1 MASTRTFGVCG
12 AGTMGSGIAY
22 AAALVGYDV
31 WLYDIADE
39 MLDRGRASIASYLAS
54 GVERGRI
61 SQEDADA
68 VSARVRTTARLEDLA
83 DCTVVVEAILE
94 RLDAKQ
100 DLFVRLESIVADD
113 AILASNTSSL
123 PITAI
128 AGALARPERCVGMHF
143 FNPAHIMKLVEVI
156 EGYRTSSEILERTIA
171 IVTELGKTPVRAR
184 DTPGFIVNRVARNFY
199 GEAFRIVGEGAATH
213 EQVDRCMRAIGFKM
227 GPYELMDLIGIDVN
241 LMVTR
246 SVHDLY
252 FGESRFRPHLIQQK
266 MVESGRLG
274 KKSGGGFY
282 ASPTPPSAERP

>member
-22 AAALVGYDV
+22 AAAAVGYDV
-31 WLYDIADE
+31 WLYDLSDD
-39 MLDRGRASIASYLAS
+39 MLERGRASITKFLAA
-54 GVERGRI
+54 GVERARL
-61 SQEDADA
+61 SQESADA
-68 VSARVRTTARLEDLA
+68 IAARVRTTKRLEDFSECLI
-83 DCTVVVEAILE
+83 VVEAILE

-100 DLFVRLESIVADD
+100 DLFRRLEWIIAPD

-128 AGALARPERCVGMHF
+128 AAALEHPERCVGMHF

-156 EGYRTSSEILERTIA
+156 RGHRTSDATMDRTTA
-171 IVTELGKTPVRAR
+171 ISKELGKTPVTAK

-199 GEAFRIVGEGAATH
+199 GESFRIVGEGAATH

-227 GPYELMDLIGIDVN
+227 GPFELMDLIGIDVN

-246 SVHDLY
+246 SVYDLY
-252 FGESRFRPHLIQQK
+252 FDEPRFRPHLIQQK

-282 ASPTPPSAERP
+282 G

>member
-1 MASTRTFGVCG
+1 MATTRTFGVCG

-22 AAALVGYDV
+22 AAAAAGYDV
-31 WLYDIADE
+31 WLYDISDE
-39 MLDRGRASIASYLAS
+39 MLERGRASITRALAS
-54 GVERGRI
+54 GVERAKI

-68 VSARVRTTARLEDLA
+68 IAARVRTTSRLEDFV
-83 DCTVVVEAILE
+83 DCAIVVEAILE

-100 DLFVRLESIVADD
+100 DLFGRLEAIIAPD

-128 AGALARPERCVGMHF
+128 AATLERPERCVGMHF
-143 FNPAHIMKLVEVI
+143 FNPAHIMRLVEVI
-156 EGYRTSSEILERTIA
+156 EGYRTSSDVLERTTAIA
-171 IVTELGKTPVRAR
+171 RELGKTPVHAK

-199 GEAFRIVGEGAATH
+199 GESFRIVGEGAATH
-213 EQVDRCMRAIGFKM
+213 EQVDRCMKAVGFKM
-227 GPYELMDLIGIDVN
+227 GPFELMDLIGIDVN

-246 SVHDLY
+246 SVYDLY
-252 FGESRFRPHLIQQK
+252 FDEPRFRPHLIQQK

-282 ASPTPPSAERP
+282 